1 MKGSMA
7 TGKVRIFE
15 LAKELGLSS
24 KDLIG
29 LFGRLG
35 LEAKNQLAVVEDP
48 IADLVRGVLLGGAS
62 KAAPQAKAAGGTAV
76 AEPPPAEPKAT
87 SAPKAASV
95 PRVAAPAEAVPTL
108 KPVAA
113 PRRAKSAPAADAP
126 PATPVA
132 GAADA
137 PTAAAPVAAGVAS
150 AVAEAAPA
158 APVTTPEPA
167 SEAPHP
173 VAPTVE
179 AVSPGAADVRATD
192 APAID
197 VPAAVPVAHDATR
210 VAAGDPSNDASAQ
223 AAGAAQTEEPPAAV
237 KPSGTGSV
245 PRPVSAGP
253 RIISTPAPR
262 VAGSPAPRLV
272 GAPRPVGQPLRP
284 APGSA
289 PMPPRPRPP
298 QAPIDTSPVPQLRPV
313 PAGQSSIVKPRPA
326 PPTNEPPEGIAA
338 SASPGPQTGL
348 PGRPG
353 VAPRPGQP
361 GVPGQGYRPPVGG
374 TFTPRPGVPG
384 APGAPGAAV
393 PGRRPAGNGPFRPL
407 TPPAGGVAGPRPFT
421 PRPPGQGGGT
431 PLTPPGAG
439 PSPSSGGPRGPQP
452 RGRGGA
458 DRNGAKKDRETEM
471 LLEKERRRKKNG
483 GSFETP
489 NPNANLETIEIPD
502 VLTVQELATSMI
514 IPAKD
519 VMKELIKMGTMATI
533 NQNIPALVAQNV
545 AKKFGFNA
553 VIKEAGE
560 EVVVEQE
567 EDRPELLSSR
577 PPVITV
583 LGHVDHGKTSLLD
596 KIRFANVAAGEAGGI
611 TQRIGAYTVERND
624 AKITFI
630 DTPGH
635 EAFTQMRARGA
646 KVTDVAILVVA
657 ADDGVMPQ
665 TLEAISHI
673 KAAGVPIVVAINK
686 MDKEGAAP
694 DRVMSQLSEQG
705 LQPVK
710 WGGKTEMVEVSARNG
725 EGIETLLD
733 TVLLEAEL
741 KDLKANK
748 TRRAQGVVI
757 ESALDKGRGAVATV
771 LVQNG
776 TLRVG
781 DVVVVGSAFGK
792 IRALVDDK
800 GKQVK
805 KAGPSI
811 PVEIM
816 GLSEVPSAGD
826 SLMVVSDERVAREAA
841 AKRSTRRKDVAIAA
855 TDGPRVSLESFM
867 ATPANGG
874 NKTLNLILKADG
886 QGAVAAL
893 RSRVEGLSKGEVSI
907 RVIYA
912 GVGAIT
918 PNDVNL
924 ASASNAVLIG
934 FNIRPDDTVKRL
946 SENEQVDIRFYNV
959 IYDVE
964 NDLKK
969 AMVGMLAPKY
979 REIILGRA
987 EVREVFKVSK
997 VGTIAGCYVQNGK
1010 LVRNAKVRI
1019 LRDSAVIFESELESI
1034 RRFKD
1039 DVKEVAE
1046 NYECGVQVARFA
1058 DLKNG
1063 DLIEAYASELVAPEP
1078 SLN

>member
-1 MKGSMA
+1 MA

-24 KDLIG
+24 KELIG

-35 LEAKNQLAVVEDP
+35 LEAKNQLSVVEDP
-48 IADLVRGVLLGGAS
+48 IADLVRGVLLGGS
-62 KAAPQAKAAGGTAV
+62 SGKPAAAKSAGATAV
-76 AEPPPAEPKAT
+76 AEPPAAPPAPPAT
-87 SAPKAASV
+87 NGSAVAAAPAPAPKPV
-95 PRVAAPAEAVPTL
+95 PAAEAVPTL
-108 KPVAA
+108 KPVTSA
-113 PRRAKSAPAADAP
+113 PRRAK
-126 PATPVA
+126 
-132 GAADA
+132 
-137 PTAAAPVAAGVAS
+137 AAPVAAAPVEEAAEPVVANGKVAPATPS
-150 AVAEAAPA
+150 AEAVEVVADASPTAPAAAVSVVPEAPA
-158 APVTTPEPA
+158 APQAAVAAPEAEPLADADAA
-167 SEAPHP
+167 SSEP
-173 VAPTVE
+173 
-179 AVSPGAADVRATD
+179 D
-192 APAID
+192 APAA
-197 VPAAVPVAHDATR
+197 PASV
-210 VAAGDPSNDASAQ
+210 
-223 AAGAAQTEEPPAAV
+223 
-237 KPSGTGSV
+237 TGSV
-245 PRPVSAGP
+245 PRPAS
-253 RIISTPAPR
+253 PAPR
-262 VAGSPAPRLV
+262 VVTSPAPRLAGGPVPRLV

-284 APGSA
+284 APGSS

-298 QAPIDTSPVPQLRPV
+298 ASPADTSPVPQLRPV
-313 PAGQSSIVKPRPA
+313 PAGQSSIVKPRPVA
-326 PPTNEPPEGIAA
+326 PPLEPPDGIAA

-353 VAPRPGQP
+353 VAPRPGDP
-361 GVPGQGYRPPVGG
+361 GVPGQQYRTGLPGQP
-374 TFTPRPGVPG
+374 PRPGMPG
-384 APGAPGAAV
+384 APGAPGAMA
-393 PGRRPAGNGPFRPL
+393 PNRRPAGNGPFRPL
-407 TPPAGGVAGPRPFT
+407 TPPAGGVGGPRPFT
-421 PRPPGQGGGT
+421 PRPPGQGGT

-439 PSPSSGGPRGPQP
+439 PSPSSGGPRGPQGP
-452 RGRGGA
+452 RGRV
-458 DRNGAKKDRETEM
+458 DRSGAKKDRETEM

-483 GSFETP
+483 GSFEAPSPT
-489 NPNANLETIEIPD
+489 ANMESIEIPD
-502 VLTVQELATSMI
+502 VLTVQELTTSMI

-519 VMKELIKMGTMATI
+519 VIKELIKMGTMATI

-567 EDRPELLSSR
+567 EDRPELLSTR

-596 KIRFANVAAGEAGGI
+596 KIRSATVASGEAGGI
-611 TQRIGAYTVERND
+611 TQRIGAYTVDRND
-624 AKITFI
+624 QKITFI

-657 ADDGVMPQ
+657 ADEGVMPQ

-694 DRVMSQLSEQG
+694 DKVKSQLSEQG
-705 LQPVK
+705 LQPVE
-710 WGGKTEMVEVSARNG
+710 WGGKVEMVQVSARSG
-725 EGIETLLD
+725 EGIEQLLD

-776 TLRVG
+776 TLRTG

-893 RSRVEGLSKGEVSI
+893 RSRVEGLSRGEVSI

-1010 LVRNAKVRI
+1010 LTRNAKVRI
-1019 LRDSAVIFESELESI
+1019 MRDSAVIFESELESL

-1046 NYECGVQVARFA
+1046 NYECGVQVSRFA

-1063 DLIEAYASELVAPEP
+1063 DIIEAYASELVAPEP
-1078 SLN
+1078 ALV